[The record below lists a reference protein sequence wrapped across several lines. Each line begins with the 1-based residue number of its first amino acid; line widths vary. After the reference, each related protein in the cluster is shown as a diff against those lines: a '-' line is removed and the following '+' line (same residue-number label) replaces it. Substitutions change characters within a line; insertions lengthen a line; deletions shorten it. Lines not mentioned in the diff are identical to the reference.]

1 MPEMWLANVVC
12 LHRAR
17 LRAGSLQTHISMPA
31 LRASKDCRCQI
42 RRGSGEPFITSCS
55 LLNQKDGHAAV
66 SPKSDQVFWSGG
78 KLDHRLGLASLMAG
92 FIAPLPFQPSPF
104 SSSKAKQLGC
114 RPVYGALR

>member
-12 LHRAR
+12 LHRASQ
-17 LRAGSLQTHISMPA
+17 RAGSLQTHISMPA

-66 SPKSDQVFWSGG
+66 SPKSDLIDQAASAAALLLSQTRQFRLFIVDFRAVYWSVA
-78 KLDHRLGLASLMAG
+78 LETAR
-92 FIAPLPFQPSPF
+92 F
-104 SSSKAKQLGC
+104 SN
-114 RPVYGALR
+114 